1 MDIKLLATIV
11 LAPILLGLFFVIFWK
26 LTADKV
32 PIEGWKDAH
41 DDSPPNS

>member
-11 LAPILLGLFFVIFWK
+11 LAPILLGLFLVLLWK

-41 DDSPPNS
+41 YDSPPCS